1 MVFVHSL
8 QYCSSAAVSVNA
20 AGGFAAGELRLLAGA
35 EELLDAD
42 LRDMLAHNG
51 PGRVSA
57 AAIQRRTRRPG
68 VSSSDYFTAMET
80 QLL

>member
-1 MVFVHSL
+1 M
-8 QYCSSAAVSVNA
+8 SVNA
-20 AGGFAAGELRLLAGA
+20 PAGGFAAGELRLLAGA
-35 EELLDAD
+35 EELLEAD

-68 VSSSDYFTAMET
+68 VSSSDYFTAMQT
-80 QLL
+80 CLLTFRPIIKPDAGTV